1 MLVVCLLN
9 PQRGV
14 SGSPFINNM
23 TSDLLIR
30 PFNLKFYKTNNI
42 LLVSTGKSYCSSK
55 AFVMFVSLSCKATEE
70 FGIILSG
77 MVKLTA
83 TPFPFQLVWSLINVW
98 SEEDESNACIIKFS
112 TSPFLPHEYRVKA
125 HWFVLMSSYT
135 VNLNLSKCTCR
146 KMMDG
151 LLTLEKVL
159 ADINILLFS
168 WSSSSKK
175 K

>member
-55 AFVMFVSLSCKATEE
+55 AFVMLVSLSCKATEE

-77 MVKLTA
+77 MVKL
-83 TPFPFQLVWSLINVW
+83 NVW
-98 SEEDESNACIIKFS
+98 SEEDESNAYIIKFS
-112 TSPFLPHEYRVKA
+112 TSTFLPHEYRVKA

>member
-30 PFNLKFYKTNNI
+30 PFNLKFYKKNNI
-42 LLVSTGKSYCSSK
+42 LLVSTGKSYCTGSSK

-83 TPFPFQLVWSLINVW
+83 TPFHF
-98 SEEDESNACIIKFS
+98 K
-112 TSPFLPHEYRVKA
+112 
-125 HWFVLMSSYT
+125 WFD
-135 VNLNLSKCTCR
+135 LS
-146 KMMDG
+146 
-151 LLTLEKVL
+151 
-159 ADINILLFS
+159 
-168 WSSSSKK
+168 
-175 K
+175 